1 MWLDVLFQR
10 CIDAVQSEQ
19 ISGPTRVICIVLISL
34 VFFIAI
40 VSLFLLAF
48 VIEGQSFLRRVAFLL
63 LELGITGYYVE
74 FLKISMRRSEGEK
87 KVQ

>member
-10 CIDAVQSEQ
+10 CMDAVQSER
-19 ISGPTRVICIVLISL
+19 ISGPIRVICIVLISL

-40 VSLFLLAF
+40 VSLFLLTF

-63 LELGITGYYVE
+63 LELGITGYYIR
-74 FLKISMRRSEGEK
+74 FLKTVTRGRKGAK
-87 KVQ
+87 K